1 MKKPFAFQ
9 ILAVVA
15 LAFQLG
21 GAFAAEAAPVPIL
34 KFAAKTDRAD
44 AFYKKGETVTFSFSL
59 TDKAKPVA
67 DGEVKWTLS
76 KDGFGSIGTGSA
88 KLDNGNITVT
98 GKLDEPGILQC
109 RVSYQAG
116 KNAPAVTALAGA
128 AIDPLELKPS
138 LPVPDDFDAFW
149 AGQKKKLA
157 EIPLKATLT
166 EVKSAAKDVASFDV
180 QIECAGGVP
189 VSGYFA
195 KPEASQSKSLPIIL
209 TVHGAGVRSAGL
221 SGACGWAARGFL
233 AMDINAHGIP
243 NGKPDAFYKELADG
257 KLKDYRSFG
266 RDSRETCYFVNMFLR
281 EIRALD
287 YLCSLPEWDGRNV
300 IVYGGSQGGFQAFA
314 AAGLDERVTFFAAGV
329 PAGCDHSGN
338 VVGRIAGWPKLVP
351 IGPDG
356 KPDPKVLEAARYV
369 DNVNFATRTKAKGC
383 IVTTGFIDTTCPPS
397 SVYTAYNALTI
408 PKQIHTD
415 PLAGHTSTPGAAAA
429 MQKAVMEYIKT
440 AK

>member
-1 MKKPFAFQ
+1 MKKLPLLVVIALCFQ
-9 ILAVVA
+9 FSGV
-15 LAFQLG
+15 
-21 GAFAAEAAPVPIL
+21 FAADAAPAATL

-44 AFYKKGETVTFSFSL
+44 AFYKKGEIVTFSFAL
-59 TDKAKPVA
+59 TDKEKPVT

-76 KDGFGSIGTGSA
+76 KDGFGSISTGSA
-88 KLDNGNITVT
+88 KLDNNGSISVT
-98 GKLDEPGILQC
+98 GKLEETGFLQC
-109 RVSYQAG
+109 KVSYQAS
-116 KNAPAVTALAGA
+116 KSPAVTALAGA

-149 AGQKKKLA
+149 VEQKKKLA
-157 EIPLKATLT
+157 AIALKPTLT
-166 EVKSAAKDVASFDV
+166 EVKSTAKDVSSFDV
-180 QIECAGGVP
+180 QMECVGGVP

-195 KPEASQSKSLPIIL
+195 KPAAAQSKSLPIIL

-221 SGACGWAARGFL
+221 SGACGWAAKGFL

-257 KLKDYRSFG
+257 KLKGYPQFG
-266 RDSRETCYFVNMFLR
+266 RESRETCYFVNMFLR

-287 YLCSLPEWDGRNV
+287 YLCSLPEWDGKTV
-300 IVYGGSQGGFQAFA
+300 VVYGSSQGGFQAFA

-338 VVGRIAGWPKLVP
+338 VVKRIAGWPKLVP
-351 IGPDG
+351 NGADGVPDA
-356 KPDPKVLEAARYV
+356 KVLEAARYV

-408 PKQIHTD
+408 PKMMHTD
-415 PLAGHTSTPGAAAA
+415 PLAGHTNTPAATAA
-429 MQKAVMEYIKT
+429 MNKAVMEYVKSM
-440 AK
+440 K